1 MDQNKLIKRIA
12 HRDIERQR
20 RQKMAT
26 LYASLGSHLPL
37 QYIKGKRSVSDHM
50 EQALNYIR
58 HLKNNIKE
66 LETKR
71 DEMRILDHS
80 SNEDNNNIGQKYNL
94 AEYVTVNKC
103 QDGVEILIK
112 NKFGKEGLQLSRV
125 PEELMKRKLNVV
137 TVGIQLL

>member
-1 MDQNKLIKRIA
+1 
-12 HRDIERQR
+12 
-20 RQKMAT
+20 
-26 LYASLGSHLPL
+26 
-37 QYIKGKRSVSDHM
+37 
-50 EQALNYIR
+50 
-58 HLKNNIKE
+58 
-66 LETKR
+66 
-71 DEMRILDHS
+71 MRILDHS

-137 TVGIQLL
+137 TIGIQLL